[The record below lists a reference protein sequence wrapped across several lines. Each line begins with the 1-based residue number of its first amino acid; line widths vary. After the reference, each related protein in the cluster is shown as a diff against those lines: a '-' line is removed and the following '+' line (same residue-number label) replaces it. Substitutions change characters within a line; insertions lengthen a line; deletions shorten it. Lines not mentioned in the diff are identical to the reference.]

1 MYASARE
8 RERAMSNVTDIQEIR
23 LIKMRKEL
31 QAEIDLTL
39 AWIDEVAA
47 RNGWTDKREGE

>member
-1 MYASARE
+1 
-8 RERAMSNVTDIQEIR
+8 MSNVTDIQELR

-39 AWIDEVAA
+39 AWMDEVAA
-47 RNGWTDKREGE
+47 RNGWTDKREGESE